1 MNSILKYLCFFL
13 LFSFVAQ
20 AQKPFR
26 VKIQFPKNINI
37 ENVKIGYD
45 NGQERIGADPKFVD
59 NQATISGIYYSKYL
73 TLWIYDELKDN
84 FINWNYFWVEG
95 TAASISFTE
104 TNSSQNIFRK
114 HTLKNVQDLRVV
126 GQTHQNFV
134 RTEYAAY
141 KDFYE
146 KYFSENFKGKY
157 TDSLD
162 SVFNRI
168 FMNLNN
174 KDITFIRENGRQ
186 YYAFDYFRRHTAT
199 LTAIS
204 PDTLVSIFDKAF
216 PKAYKESFEGKE
228 LIKFLKGKTLKKNSQ
243 VPVIESL
250 DYFSKEKLSL
260 INKKYTLLVFWASW
274 CKPCIAEIPKIKELY
289 KLYQADD
296 LKIIYVTLDEDS
308 TKFIEAVKKYDLSW
322 SHVYGDKSVIK
333 SFGVL
338 GIPQV
343 FLIDNTGKIAY
354 SREEEKD
361 FKSELPVLE
370 AILKKKL

>member
-1 MNSILKYLCFFL
+1 MCFI

-37 ENVKIGYD
+37 ENVKIGYE
-45 NGQERIGADPKFVD
+45 NGQERIGIDPKFVD
-59 NQATISGIYYSKYL
+59 NQTTISGTYYSKYL

-84 FINWNYFWVEG
+84 FVNWNYFWVAG
-95 TAASISFTE
+95 TSASISFTE
-104 TNSSQNIFRK
+104 TNSSLNIFRK

-126 GQTHQNFV
+126 GQTHHNFIS
-134 RTEYAAY
+134 TEYTAY
-141 KDFYE
+141 KTFCE
-146 KYFSENFKGKY
+146 KYFSESFKGKY

-174 KDITFIRENGRQ
+174 KDIAFVRENGRQ
-186 YYAFDYFRRHTAT
+186 YYAFDYFRRQIST
-199 LTAIS
+199 LTSIN

-216 PKAYKESFEGKE
+216 PKSYKESFEGKE

-250 DYFSKEKLSL
+250 DYYSKEKLSL

-274 CKPCIAEIPKIKELY
+274 CKPCIAEIPKLKELH
-289 KLYQADD
+289 KLYQIDN
-296 LKIIYVTLDEDS
+296 LKIIHVTLDEDS
-308 TKFIEAVKKYDLSW
+308 TKFIEAVKKYGLSW
-322 SHVYGDKSVIK
+322 NHIYGDKNVIK

-338 GIPQV
+338 GIPQI
-343 FLIDNTGKIAY
+343 FLIDERGKILY

-361 FKSELPVLE
+361 FTPKLPILE
-370 AILKKKL
+370 AILKEKL